1 MLSVEKEGGLGLWEP
16 RKGMA
21 WEGSGKASW
30 RRRHLTWAVLSE
42 RHHSRNTA
50 VGLKLRSPVREGIC
64 PQEGPRTEE
73 PFPAAHP
80 RFPTHIH
87 VLQGVTC
94 GTSSKEP
101 GCQCRSCKR
110 CGFDPWVGK
119 ISRKKA
125 WQPTPVFLPGE
136 SPWTEEPGPTVHGVT
151 KSWTRL
157 K

>member
-1 MLSVEKEGGLGLWEP
+1 M
-16 RKGMA
+16 
-21 WEGSGKASW
+21 
-30 RRRHLTWAVLSE
+30 TWAVLSE

-87 VLQGVTC
+87 VLQGITC

-101 GCQCRSCKR
+101 
-110 CGFDPWVGK
+110 D
-119 ISRKKA
+119 RKS
-125 WQPTPVFLPGE
+125 V
-136 SPWTEEPGPTVHGVT
+136 V
-151 KSWTRL
+151 
-157 K
+157 